1 VTESDFN
8 IAIDGPASSGKGTV
22 ARLVAE
28 DLGFRYIDT
37 GAMFRSVALEA
48 SLRNIDVVD
57 EVALCEIINT
67 MTFDFEWSKGDFRIF
82 TNGRDVTD
90 AIRSETIG
98 AMASS
103 VSLHL
108 PVRAQLLRQQQE
120 LAIQGRMVMDG
131 RDIGSIVLPNAKL
144 KIYLDASAAERG
156 RRRMLDLQK
165 RDIEADFNSLVRE
178 IEARDQQ
185 DKTRRHAPLIQADD
199 AIYIDSTTLTASQ
212 AAQRIVDLARSRA

>member
-67 MTFDFEWSKGDFRIF
+67 MTFHFEWSKGDFRIF